1 MEGRSLRRF
10 RATRCPRGWQ
20 SASAA
25 YRSCRH
31 EFLLIARVPGATL
44 ESSRTEN
51 SANSA
56 ALANRWSVPYE
67 RKARQSGT
75 SWRSEAIEEFL
86 AELAALVGRVEL
98 DDTDR
103 DGQTLLVSDPEA
115 MAMAEIPIGTSSFTA
130 QGWAVFSIRR
140 APEPW
145 TVSRFTRRNS
155 IRSSSTLSGSRL
167 FTHSLAKP
175 VGATGLNP
183 SCRRAWLAF
192 VSLRPVVLNLGVQAL
207 ASLLH
212 LRTFFVP
219 IYQIRAEQIEFVIQ
233 SDELTH

>member
-1 MEGRSLRRF
+1 MKILVTGGAGFIGSHTCDRLVENEDVVERLDPVR
-10 RATRCPRGWQ
+10 T
-20 SASAA
+20 
-25 YRSCRH
+25 
-31 EFLLIARVPGATL
+31 LPG
-44 ESSRTEN
+44 
-51 SANSA
+51 
-56 ALANRWSVPYE
+56 PDD
-67 RKARQSGT
+67 
-75 SWRSEAIEEFL
+75 
-86 AELAALVGRVEL
+86 LVGRVEL

-130 QGWAVFSIRR
+130 QGWEVFSIRR